1 MTHVHKLTLET
12 FVWGL
17 YIVQDAHNE
26 AEFAD
31 AITELPEATA
41 KEYTD
46 HYAGLKR
53 IKAAC
58 MTHNDNNPW
67 VIVVFS
73 SDPAMIRRHT
83 LHEGD
88 HLGHTLPPPPQ
99 ETRAPLLKD
108 LRLSEE
114 TRVRFIEPVYFALT
128 DTPAP

>member
-83 LHEGD
+83 LHEVV
-88 HLGHTLPPPPQ
+88 HLGH
-99 ETRAPLLKD
+99 
-108 LRLSEE
+108 RLVPFSEE
-114 TRVRFIEPVYFALT
+114 TRVRFIEHVYFALT